1 MEKINQSPDLY
12 FKELETGFSLREAF
26 QEAKRCLNCMNPVC
40 RTGCPINNNIP
51 GFIHALA
58 RGDIGRA
65 NELLSGRTNLPA
77 VCGRVCPRELQCEAK
92 CVLTHKKQGIKIGR
106 LERFV
111 ADFVAEMGITPSF
124 PIISTNGKIAVIGS
138 GPAGLTVA
146 GDLAKQGFGV
156 TVFESQPE
164 AGGILMYGIPNFRLP
179 KVVVR
184 REIQKLIDLGV
195 TFKTNVM
202 IGPDL
207 NLDQMFAEGFDAI
220 FIGTGNALP
229 QTLNIPGG
237 DLNNIIPAIYYLQT
251 IALAEAG
258 SIQKSEIPLKGGER
272 VVVIGGGNVAIDAA
286 RSSLRCSGAK
296 SVKMIFRET
305 QAEMPARQH
314 EIKKALADGIE
325 LIESATPLRFEGTE
339 FANAVVYKDAHGQ
352 EHTLEADA
360 ILLAVGQRA
369 AARIVSTTHGIT
381 TKENGSVIIKEK
393 PYGMTTRKG
402 VFAGGDVVTGPST
415 VVLAMKEA
423 KKVASGIAAYVEAKH
438 LLGE

>member
-1 MEKINQSPDLY
+1 MENSNKSPDLY

-26 QEAKRCLNCMNPVC
+26 QEAKRCLNCINPLC

-51 GFIHALA
+51 AFIHALS

-92 CVLTHKKQGIKIGR
+92 CVLTSKKQGIKIGR

-124 PIISTNGKIAVIGS
+124 PIISSNGKVAVIGS
-138 GPAGLTVA
+138 GPAGLTIA

-164 AGGILMYGIPNFRLP
+164 PGGILMYGIPNFRLP

-202 IGPDL
+202 IGHDL
-207 NLDQMFAEGFDAI
+207 NLDKMFEQGFDAI

-237 DLNNIIPAIYYLQT
+237 DLNNIVPAIYYLQT
-251 IALAEAG
+251 VALAEAG
-258 SIQKSEIPLKGGER
+258 SITKNEIPLKEGER
-272 VVVIGGGNVAIDAA
+272 IVVIGGGNVAIDAA
-286 RSSLRCSGAK
+286 RTSLKCNGAK
-296 SVKMIFRET
+296 SVKMIFREARE
-305 QAEMPARQH
+305 QMPARAH
-314 EIKKALADGIE
+314 EVKKAIDDGIE
-325 LIESATPLRFEGTE
+325 LIEKATPVRFEGSD
-339 FANAVVYKDAHGQ
+339 FAHAVVYRDEAGK
-352 EHTLEADA
+352 EFTLEADV
-360 ILLAVGQRA
+360 ILLAVGQRP
-369 AARIVSTTHGIT
+369 AARIVSTTHGIS

>member
-1 MEKINQSPDLY
+1 MKNSKQSPDLY

-26 QEAKRCLNCMNPVC
+26 QEAKRCLNCMNPLC

-51 GFIHALA
+51 AFIHALA

-92 CVLTHKKQGIKIGR
+92 CVLTPKKQGIKIGR

-111 ADFVAEMGITPSF
+111 ADFVAEMGISPSF
-124 PIISTNGKIAVIGS
+124 PIISSNGKVAVIGS

-164 AGGILMYGIPNFRLP
+164 SGGILMYGIPNFRLP

-207 NLDQMFAEGFDAI
+207 NLDQIFTEGFDAI

-229 QTLNIPGG
+229 QTLNIPGSE
-237 DLNNIIPAIYYLQT
+237 LNNIVPAIYYLQT
-251 IALAEAG
+251 MALADAG
-258 SIQKSEIPLKGGER
+258 SISKSEVPLKGGER
-272 VVVIGGGNVAIDAA
+272 IVVIGGGNVAIDAA
-286 RSSLRCSGAK
+286 RTSLKYSGAK
-296 SVKMIFRET
+296 SVKMIFRE
-305 QAEMPARQH
+305 AREEMPARPH
-314 EIKKALADGIE
+314 EIKKALEDQIE
-325 LIESATPLRFEGTE
+325 LIEKATPVRFEGNE
-339 FANAVVYKDAHGQ
+339 FVSTVVYKNAEGV
-352 EHTLEADA
+352 EERLEADA
-360 ILLAVGQRA
+360 VFLAVGQRP
-369 AARIVSTTHGIT
+369 AARIVSTTHGIST
-381 TKENGSVIIKEK
+381 NENGSVIIKNK

-423 KKVASGIAAYVEAKH
+423 KKVAQGIAAYVEAKH